1 MLAAIMNS
9 TEGKNL
15 YRTDYSRLKGE
26 LAGHGEAWIHEIRE
40 AAIARFAELG
50 FPSNRDEE
58 WRYTNVKPIA
68 TIPFERARYDIEGL
82 APDAVGRASL
92 GLLETRK
99 STRLNSSHSQ

>member
-9 TEGKNL
+9 TEAKNI

-92 GLLETRK
+92 GLLET
-99 STRLNSSHSQ
+99 SQAVFVNGYY